1 MARELFNILEAHKF
15 LGMRYAMKC
24 HSVQKKL
31 SAYQDRELDP
41 KDQEQ
46 VKSHLLSCRACR
58 EQFAEL
64 ERVWRTLGGVEEIH
78 PDPWFYRQVVRKTK
92 EPHEQ
97 ALLPTLQDVLRL
109 LRTPVAVSIILIVG
123 LLAGTYLGSILARYD
138 LFPFQS
144 NPASDSRGVLTSM
157 RVFDPAPP
165 GTLAEGYY
173 RMASYKE
180 SDSR

>member
-1 MARELFNILEAHKF
+1 
-15 LGMRYAMKC
+15 MKC
-24 HSVQKKL
+24 SKVQKKL
-31 SAYQDRELDP
+31 SSYQDRELELNE
-41 KDQEQ
+41 QEQ
-46 VKSHLLSCRACR
+46 VRSHLLSCRTCR
-58 EQFAEL
+58 EKSAEL
-64 ERVWRTLGGVEEIH
+64 ERAWQTLGELEEIH
-78 PDPWFYRQVVRKTK
+78 PDPWFYRQIVRKIK
-92 EPHEQ
+92 EPHKQ

-109 LRTPVAVSIILIVG
+109 WRTPVAVSVILIIG

-144 NPASDSRGVLTSM
+144 NPAIDSRGVLTSM

>member
-1 MARELFNILEAHKF
+1 
-15 LGMRYAMKC
+15 MKC
-24 HSVQKKL
+24 HNIQKKL
-31 SAYQDRELDP
+31 SAYQDRELEP
-41 KDQEQ
+41 REQEQ

-58 EQFAEL
+58 EQYAEL
-64 ERVWRTLGGVEEIH
+64 EQVWQTLGKLREIH
-78 PDPWFYRQVVRKTK
+78 PDPWFYRQVVRKIK

-97 ALLPTLQDVLRL
+97 ALLPTLQQVFRL
-109 LRTPVAVSIILIVG
+109 FRAPVTISIILIIG

-144 NPASDSRGVLTSM
+144 NPVSDSPGVLTSM